1 MKRLLVL
8 LMLAAG
14 VASAQTVDLKKPAAT
29 GTGDI
34 TGVATAWGL
43 SGGGIVG
50 DLSIRAD
57 SNVVLGVVHVYSAT
71 LSASDDSVDVTV
83 SGMTTGGQALAI
95 FGTGGVFTPIV
106 ICRADRVTVK
116 STGDEL
122 VSVPVNLFVLK
133 K

>member
-8 LMLAAG
+8 LILAAG
-14 VASAQTVDLKKPAAT
+14 VASAQSVDLKKPAAT

-34 TGVATAWGL
+34 TGVSAGWGL
-43 SGGGIVG
+43 AGGGIIG
-50 DLSIRAD
+50 DLAVRAD

-83 SGMTTGGQALAI
+83 SGMTATGQALAI
-95 FGTGGVFTPIV
+95 FGTGGVFSPIV
-106 ICRADRVTVK
+106 ICRTDKVTVK
-116 STGDEL
+116 SAGDEL
-122 VSVPVNLFVLK
+122 VAVPVNLFVLK